1 MPVSR
6 EEILAEIEAASVT
19 YDAAALPR
27 IERFLLHS
35 DPEVR
40 QSARDGMIVLG
51 DAAAGPLL
59 RKASRHI
66 ADPLEAAALLKAADY
81 VELPPAP
88 LKRRK

>member
-1 MPVSR
+1 MPIFR

-27 IERFLLHS
+27 IERFLLHP

-59 RKASRHI
+59 RDASRHM
-66 ADPLEAAALLKAADY
+66 ADPREAAALLESADY